1 MSNIQSNTQV
11 ASSSSETISA
21 SANGLQKKEITKDNE
36 SNITAKEA
44 SIVAYERGDSLKFS
58 YQEALKLDADHI
70 QELLEATC
78 VLLCILLIFYFPF
91 PFLIL

>member
-21 SANGLQKKEITKDNE
+21 SANSLQKKEITKDNE

-70 QELLEATC
+70 QELGKTFEELDTEIS
-78 VLLCILLIFYFPF
+78 LLLVVGI
-91 PFLIL
+91 

>member
-1 MSNIQSNTQV
+1 MSNIQSNTQA

-21 SANGLQKKEITKDNE
+21 SANGLQEKEITKDNE

-44 SIVAYERGDSLKFS
+44 AIVASERGDSLKLS

-70 QELLEATC
+70 QELGKTFEEVDTEIS
-78 VLLCILLIFYFPF
+78 LLLAVGI
-91 PFLIL
+91 

>member
-1 MSNIQSNTQV
+1 MNNIQSNTQA

-21 SANGLQKKEITKDNE
+21 SANSLQKKEINKDNE

-44 SIVAYERGDSLKFS
+44 SIVAYERGDSLKLS

-70 QELLEATC
+70 QELGKTFEELDTEIS
-78 VLLCILLIFYFPF
+78 LLLAVGI
-91 PFLIL
+91 

>member
-1 MSNIQSNTQV
+1 MSNIQSNTQI

-21 SANGLQKKEITKDNE
+21 SANSLQKKEITKDNE

-70 QELLEATC
+70 QELGKTFEELDTEIS
-78 VLLCILLIFYFPF
+78 LLLVVGI
-91 PFLIL
+91 

>member
-21 SANGLQKKEITKDNE
+21 SANSLQEKEITKDNE

-70 QELLEATC
+70 QELGKTFEELDTEIS
-78 VLLCILLIFYFPF
+78 LLLVVGI
-91 PFLIL
+91 

>member
-21 SANGLQKKEITKDNE
+21 SANSSQEKEITKDNE

-70 QELLEATC
+70 QELGKTFEELDTEIS
-78 VLLCILLIFYFPF
+78 LLLVVGI
-91 PFLIL
+91 

>member
-11 ASSSSETISA
+11 ASSSSDTISA
-21 SANGLQKKEITKDNE
+21 SANSLQKKEITKDNE
-36 SNITAKEA
+36 SNITAKKA

-70 QELLEATC
+70 QELGKTFEELDTEIS
-78 VLLCILLIFYFPF
+78 LLLAVGI
-91 PFLIL
+91 

>member
-11 ASSSSETISA
+11 ASSSSETILA
-21 SANGLQKKEITKDNE
+21 SANSLQKKEITKDNE

-70 QELLEATC
+70 QELGKTFEELDTEIS
-78 VLLCILLIFYFPF
+78 LLLAVGI
-91 PFLIL
+91 

>member
-1 MSNIQSNTQV
+1 MSNIQSNTQA

-21 SANGLQKKEITKDNE
+21 SANGLQEKEITKDNE

-44 SIVAYERGDSLKFS
+44 SIVADERGDSLKLS

-70 QELLEATC
+70 QELGKTFEELDTEIS
-78 VLLCILLIFYFPF
+78 LLLVVGI
-91 PFLIL
+91 

>member
-21 SANGLQKKEITKDNE
+21 SANSLQKKEITKDNE
-36 SNITAKEA
+36 SNITAKDS
-44 SIVAYERGDSLKFS
+44 SIVAYERGNSLKIS

-70 QELLEATC
+70 QELGKTFEELDARIS
-78 VLLCILLIFYFPF
+78 LLLAVRI
-91 PFLIL
+91 